1 MPFSED
7 AIEELRTEFGTI
19 RVKYE
24 ALMQAYIM
32 RTYNDAR
39 AKEFA
44 VHGFSRGLKTLNR
57 CIENVFE
64 IYPPD
69 RVQLLSMDELTDVAI
84 NIQAFVV
91 NVFGCVDNLAWI
103 WVLEKGIAQANG
115 EPLLKRQIGLRQN
128 NQLVRNALPR

>member
-64 IYPPD
+64 IYPS
-69 RVQLLSMDELTDVAI
+69 L
-84 NIQAFVV
+84 
-91 NVFGCVDNLAWI
+91 
-103 WVLEKGIAQANG
+103 
-115 EPLLKRQIGLRQN
+115 
-128 NQLVRNALPR
+128 